1 MTPIE
6 KARAAIKQEQ
16 SRKAEFYE
24 GAAYALKL
32 AEAAR
37 VGEDESEDER
47 PKTNGDRVRA
57 MSDEE
62 LVELYQTPC
71 EHLCLCSR
79 RGNGCTSADCKDGM
93 LAWLRLRV
101 PAWL

>member
-1 MTPIE
+1 MTQIE
-6 KARAAIKQEQ
+6 KARATLKQEQ

-32 AEAAR
+32 MEAAL
-37 VGEDESEDER
+37 VGEDER

-62 LVELYQTPC
+62 LVELFQTPC
-71 EHLCLCSR
+71 EHLCRCRS
-79 RGNGCTSADCKDGM
+79 RGNGCTSGDCKDGM
-93 LAWLRLRV
+93 LAWLRQEVER
-101 PAWL
+101 

>member
-6 KARAAIKQEQ
+6 KARAALKQEQ

-32 AEAAR
+32 AEAAQ
-37 VGEDESEDER
+37 VGEYER

-57 MSDEE
+57 MSDDE
-62 LVELYQTPC
+62 LVKLYHTPC
-71 EHLCLCSR
+71 EHLCLCRR
-79 RGNGCTSADCKDGM
+79 RGNGCTSGDCKDGM
-93 LAWLRLRV
+93 LAWLRQEVDR
-101 PAWL
+101 

>member
-1 MTPIE
+1 MKPIE
-6 KARAAIKQEQ
+6 KARAALKQEQ

-32 AEAAR
+32 VEAAQ
-37 VGEDESEDER
+37 VGNDEK

-62 LVELYQTPC
+62 LAEFAVCDWCMTFRKAVEGKR
-71 EHLCLCSR
+71 CL
-79 RGNGCTSADCKDGM
+79 GNCMGCA
-93 LAWLRLRV
+93 LAWLRQE
-101 PAWL
+101 ADK

>member
-6 KARAAIKQEQ
+6 KARAALKQEQ

-32 AEAAR
+32 VEAAQ
-37 VGEDESEDER
+37 VGESER

-62 LVELYQTPC
+62 LINFYFGGCDEVC
-71 EHLCLCSR
+71 IND
-79 RGNGCTSADCKDGM
+79 GNSCTDAMCREGM
-93 LAWLRLRV
+93 RAWLRQEAER
-101 PAWL
+101 

>member
-6 KARAAIKQEQ
+6 KARAALKQEQ

-32 AEAAR
+32 AEAAQ
-37 VGEDESEDER
+37 VGEDER
-47 PKTNGDRVRA
+47 PKTHGDRVRA

-62 LVELYQTPC
+62 LVKLYQTPC
-71 EHLCLCSR
+71 EHLCLCR
-79 RGNGCTSADCKDGM
+79 RGNRCTSGDCKDGM
-93 LAWLRLRV
+93 LAWLRQEVER
-101 PAWL
+101 

>member
-1 MTPIE
+1 MIPIE
-6 KARAAIKQEQ
+6 KARATLKQEQ

-32 AEAAR
+32 AEAAQ
-37 VGEDESEDER
+37 VGESER

-62 LVELYQTPC
+62 LVKLYQTPC
-71 EHLCLCSR
+71 EHLCLCRR
-79 RGNGCTSADCKDGM
+79 RGNGCTSGDCKDGM
-93 LAWLRLRV
+93 LAWLRQEVER
-101 PAWL
+101 